1 MKRCLLLL
9 VLTIVLGTPA
19 HAQGLRDKINELFIF
34 GSGEDPLFLGGTA
47 DPNNPASVQV
57 HGDHFIPAA
66 VESNGTLI
74 SFLTASIGTNIA
86 NIPISA
92 TSSGRTFK
100 FVGGVPVPTATSPGP
115 IFAERAQ
122 TLGRGRVL
130 VGATVNIV
138 NLKTVRGVDLDNL
151 LLNFTHENV
160 DFEGCD
166 VAVGG
171 DCSLMGVP
179 TLENEYIQLNLSM
192 DLNVTAAF
200 FVLTY
205 GLFDWMDIGVAV
217 PIVSTSLRG
226 FSEAQVVPFGGPDA
240 THFFAG
246 TTTNPELGD
255 SRFVEG
261 SASGLGDIAA
271 RLKVGFSQSESVGFG
286 ILADARFA
294 TGSAEDLLGSGH
306 TSIRGLGIVSA
317 RFSGFSPHANV
328 GYVYRS
334 GELQNDAVLATLG
347 FDQVFA
353 SWATLAVDL
362 ISELQAGDTKLN
374 VPGTVTI
381 ESPFTRTVEPTN
393 IPNARDD
400 IINGSIGFKFTTSP
414 GLIIVTNALIPL
426 NNGALRPDVAWT
438 LGLEYNF

>member
-9 VLTIVLGTPA
+9 VLAMALGTPA

-34 GSGEDPLFLGGTA
+34 GSGQDPLFLGGTA
-47 DPNNPASVQV
+47 DPNNPISVQV
-57 HGDHFIPAA
+57 HGAHFVPAA

-74 SFLTASIGTNIA
+74 SFLTSAIGTNIA

-92 TSSGRTFK
+92 TSSGQTFK

-130 VGATVNIV
+130 VGATINVV
-138 NLKTVRGVDLDNL
+138 NLKTVRGVDLDNV

-166 VAVGG
+166 AALGG
-171 DCSLMGVP
+171 DCSLMGIP
-179 TLENEYIQLNLSM
+179 GLENEFIQLNMSM

-205 GLFDWMDIGVAV
+205 GLFDWMDVGVAV

-226 FSEAQVVPFGGPDA
+226 FSEAQVVPFGGPEA

-246 TTTNPELGD
+246 TPTNPELSD
-255 SRFVEG
+255 TRFVEG

-271 RLKVGFSQSESVGFG
+271 RLKVGFSQSENVGFG

-294 TGSAEDLLGSGH
+294 TGSEEDLLGSGD

-317 RFSGFSPHANV
+317 RFGGFSPHANV

-334 GELQNDAVLATLG
+334 GELQNDAVLATIG
-347 FDQVFA
+347 FDQVLA
-353 SWATLAVDL
+353 SWATLAADL
-362 ISELQAGDTKLN
+362 ITELQA
-374 VPGTVTI
+374 
-381 ESPFTRTVEPTN
+381 
-393 IPNARDD
+393 
-400 IINGSIGFKFTTSP
+400 
-414 GLIIVTNALIPL
+414 
-426 NNGALRPDVAWT
+426 
-438 LGLEYNF
+438 